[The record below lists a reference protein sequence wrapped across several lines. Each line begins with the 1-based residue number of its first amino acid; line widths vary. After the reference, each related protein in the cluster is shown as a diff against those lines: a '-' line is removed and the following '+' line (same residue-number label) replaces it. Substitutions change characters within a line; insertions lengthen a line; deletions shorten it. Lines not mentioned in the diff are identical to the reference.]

1 MRDTIASVSFERP
14 IFFDDYVEGQ
24 VYVFGKTVVS
34 EDEIIE
40 FAGKYDPQSFHIDP
54 DLAKLHAYGGLVA
67 SGWHTCAMAMRMMT
81 DDFISESASLGS
93 PGVDEIRWK
102 KPVRPGDILRVR
114 LEILNT
120 RLSKTKSDRGIVI
133 SQVEVMNQDSEI
145 LMSMKTTGLFLVKG
159 CY

>member
-1 MRDTIASVSFERP
+1 
-14 IFFDDYVEGQ
+14 
-24 VYVFGKTVVS
+24 
-34 EDEIIE
+34 
-40 FAGKYDPQSFHIDP
+40 
-54 DLAKLHAYGGLVA
+54 
-67 SGWHTCAMAMRMMT
+67 MAMRMMT